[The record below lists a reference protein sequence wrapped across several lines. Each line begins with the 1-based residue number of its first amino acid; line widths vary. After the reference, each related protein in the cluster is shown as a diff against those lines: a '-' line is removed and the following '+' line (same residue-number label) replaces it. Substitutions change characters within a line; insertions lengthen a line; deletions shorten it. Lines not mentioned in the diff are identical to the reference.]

1 MLIAQS
7 EEAFRPVRA
16 PFVPVVITDKPAI
29 SVVGLG
35 YVGAVTCGC
44 LGGLGHRIVGVDIDP
59 VKVSAV
65 GEGRAPMH
73 EAGLDALLQDAVTT
87 GLLSTTGDLAAAVAE
102 TDVTFVS
109 VGTPT
114 AMDGG
119 CDTRFIEAV
128 ADGIGAA
135 LRDKDDFHVIVLRCS
150 VPPGTT
156 NGVMTRRIAEA
167 SGKRAGVDF
176 GVAFVPEFLREGAAV
191 EDFHEPPKTVIGATD
206 PRTAATIARIFEPI
220 EPDPLL
226 TEVETAEL
234 VKLVDNVWHA
244 TKVCFA
250 NEVGRLSKSM
260 GVDSRSVMDVFCRDT
275 KLNLSEA
282 YLRPGFAY
290 GGSCL
295 PKEVRAVSHLAG
307 RNGVSLPL
315 VDSLGRSNAVQ
326 IAEALRLVRATG
338 ARRVGVLGLAFKPG
352 TDDLR
357 ESPILEVMAEL
368 TADGVALSAH
378 DRAIT
383 RRAPLASQLAY
394 VRHGAGGLARL
405 ARTLPQMLRDTP
417 EAVIAESD
425 AVIVVHAD
433 PAYRAALA
441 GVAMPVVD
449 LVGLF
454 REEGSIPGQCEGIG
468 W

>member
-1 MLIAQS
+1 MLIAQP
-7 EEAFRPVRA
+7 EQAFRPVRT
-16 PFVPVVITDKPAI
+16 PFVPVVVTDKAAI

-44 LGGLGHRIVGVDIDP
+44 LADLGHRVVGVDIDP
-59 VKVSAV
+59 VRVSTV
-65 GEGRAPMH
+65 GAGRSPMH
-73 EAGLDALLQDAVTT
+73 EAGLDAMLQDAVGL
-87 GLLSTTGDLAAAVAE
+87 GLLSATGDLAAAVSG

-114 AMDGG
+114 ARDGS
-119 CDTRFIEAV
+119 CDTRFIAAV

-135 LRDKDDFHVIVLRCS
+135 LRDKDDFHAVVLRCS

-156 NGVMTRRIAEA
+156 RGLMTRRIEAA
-167 SGKRAGVDF
+167 SGKTAGVDF

-191 EDFHEPPKTVIGATD
+191 EDFNAPPKTVIGATD
-206 PRTAATIARIFEPI
+206 TRTAGIVARIFAPI
-220 EPDPLL
+220 DAAPVL
-226 TEVETAEL
+226 TGIETAEL
-234 VKLVDNVWHA
+234 VKYVDNVWHA

-250 NEVGRLSKSM
+250 NEVGRLAKSIR
-260 GVDSRSVMDVFCRDT
+260 VDGRAVMDIFCRDT

-295 PKEVRAVSHLAG
+295 PKEVRAVSHLA
-307 RNGVSLPL
+307 RSNGVSLPL
-315 VDSLGRSNAVQ
+315 VESLDRSNAVQ
-326 IAEALRLVRATG
+326 IAEALRMIRATG

-357 ESPILEVMAEL
+357 ESPILDVMAEL
-368 TADGVALSAH
+368 LADGVALSAH
-378 DRAIT
+378 DRAI
-383 RRAPLASQLAY
+383 RSMSSLGSQLAY
-394 VRHGAGGLARL
+394 VRHGSSGLARL
-405 ARTLPQMLRDTP
+405 AQALPQTLRECPAD
-417 EAVIAESD
+417 VIAASD
-425 AVIVVHAD
+425 ALVVVHGD
-433 PAYRAALA
+433 PAYRNAVAQAAI
-441 GVAMPVVD
+441 PVID

-454 REEGSIPGQCEGIG
+454 APDCAPQGSEGIG